1 MRDNHVIQSEAGAVT
16 VSQGALAQVVIG
28 SAEAV
33 DDARVRRPRRGLG
46 IDVDDGSRVRVS
58 LELAVRY
65 GAVVPEAAREVQRR
79 VAEGLRTMCG
89 LEADAV
95 DVSVEE
101 LDGP

>member
-1 MRDNHVIQSEAGAVT
+1 MSDDHVIHADGGTVT
-16 VSQGALAQVVIG
+16 VTHGALSQVVIA

-33 DDARVRRPRRGLG
+33 DGARVHRPRRGLSIELEG
-46 IDVDDGSRVRVS
+46 ERVRVS

-65 GAVVPEAAREVQRR
+65 GVVVPEASREVQRR

-89 LEADAV
+89 LDAAAV
-95 DVSVEE
+95 DVAVEE

>member
-1 MRDNHVIQSEAGAVT
+1 MTDDYVIQADDGAVT
-16 VSQGALAQVVIG
+16 VTHGALAHVVIG

-33 DDARVRRPRRGLG
+33 DGARVRRPRRGLD
-46 IDVDDGSRVRVS
+46 IDVDDGRVHVS
-58 LELAVRY
+58 LELALRY
-65 GAVVPEAAREVQRR
+65 GVVVPDAAREVQRR

-101 LDGP
+101 LEGA

>member
-1 MRDNHVIQSEAGAVT
+1 MSDDHVIQSAGGAVT
-16 VSQGALAQVVIG
+16 VSHGALAQVVIG

-33 DDARVRRPRRGLG
+33 DGARVRRPRRGLD
-46 IDVDDGSRVRVS
+46 IDVENGSRVRVS

-65 GAVVPEAAREVQRR
+65 GVVVPEAARDVQRR

-89 LEADAV
+89 LEADTV

>member
-1 MRDNHVIQSEAGAVT
+1 MSDDHVIQAHGGTVT
-16 VSQGALAQVVIG
+16 VTHGALSQVVIS

-33 DDARVRRPRRGLG
+33 DGARVRRPRRGLE
-46 IDVDDGSRVRVS
+46 IDLDGERVRVS

-65 GAVVPEAAREVQRR
+65 GGVLPDVAREVQHR

-89 LEADAV
+89 LDASSV
-95 DVSVEE
+95 DVAVEE